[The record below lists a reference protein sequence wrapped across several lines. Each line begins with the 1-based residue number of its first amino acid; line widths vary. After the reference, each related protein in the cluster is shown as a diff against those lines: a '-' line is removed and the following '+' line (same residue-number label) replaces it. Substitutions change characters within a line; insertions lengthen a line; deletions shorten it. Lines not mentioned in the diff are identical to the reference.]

1 MQRARFYFYFIRLPL
16 DFDFLNIYKKNKIKK
31 EVDKITS
38 QSEFTTKYIIEVK
51 FKIKG
56 VVEKSDVVGAIF
68 GQTEGLLLDLD
79 LRDLQKSG
87 RIGRIEVENESKEGI
102 SEGIIKI
109 PSSLTRKETAL
120 LAATVETVSRVGPCE
135 AEITLTEI
143 RDVRETKRQ
152 RIIERAAELLKEWD
166 QKSLD
171 QSEIE
176 EKIDTDIK
184 LGEIISWG
192 PEKLPAGP
200 DVESNPELIIVEGRA
215 DVLNLLRVSV
225 KNTISVQGTHVP
237 KSVIKLA
244 KQKKSV
250 TAFVDGDR
258 GGTIILNE
266 LLQVTK
272 IDNVARAPEG
282 FEVEELTRKQLIKA
296 LQNKK
301 PAKSIKKIKDKS
313 IIEKGYDDTKDSFQK
328 ILKKLKIKDDN
339 IIIEATKSI
348 KAGYAIGFN
357 KSLEKLFDIPVGE
370 IFEKIRDFK
379 DTQIL
384 MIDGIL
390 TKRLLSL
397 SLNMKIKFIGCKNKE
412 GELNIPENILVHF
425 F

>member
-1 MQRARFYFYFIRLPL
+1 
-16 DFDFLNIYKKNKIKK
+16 
-31 EVDKITS
+31 VDKITS

-51 FKIKG
+51 FRIKG

-200 DVESNPELIIVEGRA
+200 DVESNPDLIIVEGRA

-301 PAKSIKKIKDKS
+301 PAKSIKKIKEKS
-313 IIEKGYDDTKDSFQK
+313 IIEKGHDDTKDSFQK

-339 IIIEATKSI
+339 IIIGATKSI

-384 MIDGIL
+384 IIDGIL

-412 GELNIPENILVHF
+412 GELNIPEHILVHF

>member
-1 MQRARFYFYFIRLPL
+1 M
-16 DFDFLNIYKKNKIKK
+16 
-31 EVDKITS
+31 DKITS

-102 SEGIIKI
+102 SEGTIKI

-225 KNTISVQGTHVP
+225 KNTIAVQGTHVP

-328 ILKKLKIKDDN
+328 ILKKLKIKDDS

-357 KSLEKLFDIPVGE
+357 KSLEKLFDISVGE
-370 IFEKIRDFK
+370 IYGKIRDFK
-379 DTQIL
+379 DTQFLI
-384 MIDGIL
+384 IDGIL

-397 SLNMKIKFIGCKNKE
+397 SIKLKIKFIGCKNKE
-412 GELNIPENILVHF
+412 EELKIPEHLLVHF

>member
-1 MQRARFYFYFIRLPL
+1 M
-16 DFDFLNIYKKNKIKK
+16 
-31 EVDKITS
+31 DKITS
-38 QSEFTTKYIIEVK
+38 QNEFTTKYKIEVK
-51 FKIKG
+51 FTIKG

-135 AEITLTEI
+135 AEITLIEI

-152 RIIERAAELLKEWD
+152 KIIERAAELLKEWD

-176 EKIDTDIK
+176 EKIDTDIR

-215 DVLNLLRVSV
+215 DVLNLLRVGV
-225 KNTISVQGTHVP
+225 KNTIAVQGTHVP

-250 TAFVDGDR
+250 TAFLDGDR

-272 IDNVARAPEG
+272 IDNVARAPDG
-282 FEVEELTRKQLIKA
+282 FEVEELTRKQMIKA

-313 IIEKGYDDTKDSFQK
+313 IIEKGYDDPKDSFQK
-328 ILKKLKIKDDN
+328 ILKKLKIKDDS

-370 IFEKIRDFK
+370 IYGKIRDFK
-379 DTQIL
+379 DTQFLI
-384 MIDGIL
+384 IDGIL

-397 SLNMKIKFIGCKNKE
+397 SIKMKIKFIGCKNKE
-412 GELNIPENILVHF
+412 EELKIPEHLLVHF

>member
-1 MQRARFYFYFIRLPL
+1 M
-16 DFDFLNIYKKNKIKK
+16 
-31 EVDKITS
+31 DKITS

-51 FKIKG
+51 FRIKG

-176 EKIDTDIK
+176 EKIDKDIK

-200 DVESNPELIIVEGRA
+200 DVESNPDLIIVEGRA

-225 KNTISVQGTHVP
+225 KNTIAVQGTHVP

-339 IIIEATKSI
+339 IIIGATKSI

-384 MIDGIL
+384 IIDGIL

-412 GELNIPENILVHF
+412 GVLNIPEHILVHF

>member
-1 MQRARFYFYFIRLPL
+1 M
-16 DFDFLNIYKKNKIKK
+16 
-31 EVDKITS
+31 DKITS

-51 FKIKG
+51 FRIKG

-120 LAATVETVSRVGPCE
+120 LAATVETVSRVGPCD

-200 DVESNPELIIVEGRA
+200 DVESNPDLIIVEGRA

-225 KNTISVQGTHVP
+225 KNTIAVQGTHVP

-313 IIEKGYDDTKDSFQK
+313 IIEKGYDDTKESFQK

-339 IIIEATKSI
+339 IIIGATKSI

-384 MIDGIL
+384 IIDGIL

-412 GELNIPENILVHF
+412 GVLNIPEHILVHF

>member
-1 MQRARFYFYFIRLPL
+1 M
-16 DFDFLNIYKKNKIKK
+16 
-31 EVDKITS
+31 DKITS

-51 FKIKG
+51 FRIKG

-200 DVESNPELIIVEGRA
+200 DVESNPDLIIVEGRA

-225 KNTISVQGTHVP
+225 KNTIAVQGTHVP

-313 IIEKGYDDTKDSFQK
+313 IIEKGYDDTKESFQK

-339 IIIEATKSI
+339 IIIGATKSI

-384 MIDGIL
+384 IIDGIL

-412 GELNIPENILVHF
+412 GVLNIPEHILVHF